1 MDEETSEQEVRHAI
15 KSKWTFLK
23 MFFSSLRDITD
34 PEQRSQY
41 VDKYL
46 EKCLNTVEELSAYCE
61 KAGHD

>member
-1 MDEETSEQEVRHAI
+1 MDEEKTEQEVRHAI

-23 MFFSSLRDITD
+23 IFFSSLRDITD
-34 PEQRSQY
+34 LEERSQY

-46 EKCLNTVEELSAYCE
+46 EKCLNAVEELSADCE